1 MRHAEAKA
9 QLPESGVSGKVPRR
23 ARPLAISPDMSRF
36 LHLAVR
42 PGSPPP
48 RLGNWSRISCG
59 RVAASHETATLA
71 AWSEVFA
78 GVCHPGPDPSSL
90 ASGTGRTASTQP
102 STKRRFQ
109 AVGCV
114 EPVPAVPPADAA
126 PRPFAPF
133 LVFRTTSDAAHQSNR
148 YRSCYGVSKAL
159 DAAGCAADG
168 SSCLGRIVR

>member
-1 MRHAEAKA
+1 MAAC
-9 QLPESGVSGKVPRR
+9 
-23 ARPLAISPDMSRF
+23 AITPDMSRF

-42 PGSPPP
+42 PGSPQLSAGSKSPPP

-59 RVAASHETATLA
+59 HVAASHDTATLA

-90 ASGTGRTASTQP
+90 ASGTGGTASTQP

-159 DAAGCAADG
+159 DSAGCAADG

>member
-1 MRHAEAKA
+1 MK
-9 QLPESGVSGKVPRR
+9 
-23 ARPLAISPDMSRF
+23 SRS

-42 PGSPPP
+42 PGSPQLSGGSKSPPP

-90 ASGTGRTASTQP
+90 ASGTGGTASTQP

-126 PRPFAPF
+126 RALLRPSSSSGQRRMPLTNQTDIDRVMVFQKLWIPRDVRLTAQ
-133 LVFRTTSDAAHQSNR
+133 AALAES
-148 YRSCYGVSKAL
+148 
-159 DAAGCAADG
+159 
-168 SSCLGRIVR
+168 